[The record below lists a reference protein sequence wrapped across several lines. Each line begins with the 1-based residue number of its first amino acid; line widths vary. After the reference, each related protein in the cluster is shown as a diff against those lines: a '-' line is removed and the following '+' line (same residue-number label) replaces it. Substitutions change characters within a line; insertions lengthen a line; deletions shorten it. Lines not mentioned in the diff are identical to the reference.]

1 MPVRFPL
8 NNTVYPHAE
17 EMAGDGERLGLL
29 A

>member
-1 MPVRFPL
+1 MPVRFRL

-17 EMAGDGERLGLL
+17 EVARDGERLGLL